1 MHVAPHK
8 TCKVGMTTMLPL
20 RTTAST
26 FEWTDCVK
34 SSKRIKSDL
43 GNQTLAIPTRQGRR
57 MSRELYLGV
66 HERKSLRV
74 GVTSPSTANHMPR
87 HMSVAWHSVALR
99 GSRHG

>member
-8 TCKVGMTTMLPL
+8 TCKVGMLPL

-43 GNQTLAIPTRQGRR
+43 GNQTSAIPTCQGRR
-57 MSRELYLGV
+57 MSRELYLVV
-66 HERKSLRV
+66 HERKS
-74 GVTSPSTANHMPR
+74 
-87 HMSVAWHSVALR
+87 
-99 GSRHG
+99 